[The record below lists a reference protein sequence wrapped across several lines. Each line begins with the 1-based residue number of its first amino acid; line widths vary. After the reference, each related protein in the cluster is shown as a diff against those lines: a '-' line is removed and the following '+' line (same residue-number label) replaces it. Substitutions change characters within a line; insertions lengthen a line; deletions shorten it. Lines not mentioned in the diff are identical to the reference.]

1 MRAEARVIAP
11 RLKPGP
17 AQAWVT
23 DPGYTP
29 EVAKIVGLTTEPLGE
44 FFVLREKFLRKI
56 RLKCFEKVP
65 LILQFLFPLIGF
77 DGKKLLK
84 LLPRDP
90 VQFRK
95 IDIFCPREPSD
106 R

>member
-11 RLKPGP
+11 RLKAEP

-23 DPGYTP
+23 NPGCSP
-29 EVAKIVGLTTEPLGE
+29 EVAKIVGLMTEPLGK

-56 RLKCFEKVP
+56 RLKRFEKFP

-77 DGKKLLK
+77 DGKKFLK

-90 VQFRK
+90 AQFCK
-95 IDIFCPREPSD
+95 IDIFCPREPTD